1 MIKILIVEDQPDI
14 LEIIKL
20 SLELYDS
27 FEVAECDSGEAALLR
42 ASEFNPEVLLLDYMM
57 PDMSGPQTLEKLRQ
71 LPGLADVPAIFLTAR
86 VGESAESEMLALGA
100 IEVITKPFKP
110 RELGARIR
118 AAIAR

>member
-1 MIKILIVEDQPDI
+1 MIKVLLVEDQPDI
-14 LEIIKL
+14 LEITKI

-27 FEVAECDSGEAALLR
+27 FEVCECSSGEAALSK
-42 ASEFNPEVLLLDYMM
+42 ATEFNPEVLLLDYMM
-57 PDMSGPQTLEKLRQ
+57 PDMSGLQTLEKLRK

-86 VGESAESEMLALGA
+86 VGEHAECEMLAAGA
-100 IEVITKPFKP
+100 IEVITKPFRP